1 MANGDG
7 ILPYQNVFDHES
19 YDSLALAD
27 TERLRGTAQAREECC
42 DGFCQAQEYFLIIGL
57 VSDRLQLGVKRL
69 LALTQ
74 CRHALTQLLDRQ
86 QSFLV
91 GVEESVDAFTNMR
104 QIPLQTL
111 FPFRLRIGRARGD

>member
-7 ILPYQNVFDHES
+7 VLPYQNVFDHEP
-19 YDSLALAD
+19 YDSLTLAD

-42 DGFCQAQEYFLIIGL
+42 DGFCQAQEYFPIVGL
-57 VSDRLQLGVKRL
+57 VSDRLQLGAKRL

-86 QSFLV
+86 QPFLV
-91 GVEESVDAFTNMR
+91 GVEESVNAFTNMR
-104 QIPLQTL
+104 QFPLQTL
-111 FPFRLRIGRARGD
+111 FSFCGRIGRARGG